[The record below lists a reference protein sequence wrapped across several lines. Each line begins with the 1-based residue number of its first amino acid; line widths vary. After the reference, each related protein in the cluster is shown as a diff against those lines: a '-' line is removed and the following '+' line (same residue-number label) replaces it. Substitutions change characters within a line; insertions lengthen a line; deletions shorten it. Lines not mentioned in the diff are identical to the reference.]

1 MLGFVIL
8 ATIIKMGASMKY
20 NRNKVEIGHYMS
32 KTNIH
37 LRDSNLNI
45 AFGDEFDITGVLKN
59 NQVEILYHQKNY
71 TFNIDVLDGAIIA
84 LSH

>member
-1 MLGFVIL
+1 
-8 ATIIKMGASMKY
+8 MKY

-32 KTNIH
+32 KTNLY
-37 LRDSNLNI
+37 LRDDNVKI
-45 AFGDEFDITGVLKN
+45 AFGDEFDITDVLKN

-71 TFNIDVLDGAIIA
+71 TFNLDVLDVAIIA

>member
-1 MLGFVIL
+1 
-8 ATIIKMGASMKY
+8 MKY

-37 LRDSNLNI
+37 LRDDNVKI
-45 AFGDEFDITGVLKN
+45 AFGDEFDITNVLKN
-59 NQVEILYHQKNY
+59 NQVEIVYNQKNY
-71 TFNIDVLDGAIIA
+71 TFNMDVLDGAIIA

>member
-1 MLGFVIL
+1 
-8 ATIIKMGASMKY
+8 MKSY
-20 NRNKVEIGHYMS
+20 RDKVEIGHYMS
-32 KTNIH
+32 KTNIN
-37 LRDSNLNI
+37 LRDENVKI

-71 TFNIDVLDGAIIA
+71 TFNMDILEGAIIA

>member
-1 MLGFVIL
+1 
-8 ATIIKMGASMKY
+8 MKY

-32 KTNIH
+32 KTNLY
-37 LRDSNLNI
+37 LRDDNVKI
-45 AFGDEFDITGVLKN
+45 AFGDEFDITDVLKN

-71 TFNIDVLDGAIIA
+71 TFNVDVLDGAIIA

>member
-1 MLGFVIL
+1 
-8 ATIIKMGASMKY
+8 MKY
-20 NRNKVEIGHYMS
+20 NRDKVEIGHYMS

-37 LRDSNLNI
+37 LRDDNVKI
-45 AFGDEFDITGVLKN
+45 AFGDEFDITDVLKN

-71 TFNIDVLDGAIIA
+71 TFNRDVLDGAIIA

>member
-1 MLGFVIL
+1 
-8 ATIIKMGASMKY
+8 MKY

-37 LRDSNLNI
+37 LHDDNVKI
-45 AFGDEFDITGVLKN
+45 AFGDEFDITDLLKN
-59 NQVEILYHQKNY
+59 NQVEILYHQKSY
-71 TFNIDVLDGAIIA
+71 TFNMDVLDGAIIA

>member
-1 MLGFVIL
+1 
-8 ATIIKMGASMKY
+8 MKY
-20 NRNKVEIGHYMS
+20 NRNKVDIGHYMS

-37 LRDSNLNI
+37 LRDDNVKI
-45 AFGDEFDITGVLKN
+45 AFGDEFDITDVLKN

-71 TFNIDVLDGAIIA
+71 IFNMDVLDGAIIA

>member
-1 MLGFVIL
+1 
-8 ATIIKMGASMKY
+8 MKY
-20 NRNKVEIGHYMS
+20 DRNRIEIGHYLS

-37 LRDSNLNI
+37 LRDDNLKI
-45 AFGDEFDITGVLKN
+45 AFGDEFDITNVLKN

-71 TFNIDVLDGAIIA
+71 IFDRGILEGAIVA

>member
-1 MLGFVIL
+1 
-8 ATIIKMGASMKY
+8 MKY

-32 KTNIH
+32 KTNIN
-37 LRDSNLNI
+37 LRDENVKI
-45 AFGDEFDITGVLKN
+45 AFGDEFDITELLKN

-71 TFNIDVLDGAIIA
+71 IFNMDILDGAIIA

>member
-1 MLGFVIL
+1 
-8 ATIIKMGASMKY
+8 MKY

-32 KTNIH
+32 KTNID
-37 LRDSNLNI
+37 LRDENVKI
-45 AFGDEFDITGVLKN
+45 AFGDEFDITELLKN

-71 TFNIDVLDGAIIA
+71 IFNMDILDGAIIA